1 MIWTREKRY
10 QPYSAYS
17 KVDKENL
24 AEQVSSSVYKPAFHI
39 HPTSGLLNDPNGF
52 SYFNGQWHIFYQ
64 AFPFGPVHGLKSWV
78 HCVSDDLVHW
88 HNLGIA
94 LKPGDRYDSHGAY
107 SGSAQVIKDRLFL
120 MYTGNVRNKNW
131 QRHSYQIGA
140 WMDENNQIT
149 KVNQLLIEAP
159 DYVTEHF
166 RDPQLL
172 KVNDDYFALIG
183 AQDKQ
188 NLRGEFSLYKTQD
201 LKNWEDMGYIQH
213 NLGDLGYMVE
223 CPNLVYVDEKPVLI
237 FCPQGLPQNVLPT
250 ENIYPNV
257 YTIGSQ
263 LDFKTGTWYSDTSML
278 NQLDNGFDVYA
289 SQAFNAPDGQ
299 AYLISWIGLPEISYP
314 TDKENWAHCLSL
326 VKRLK
331 VVDDKLYQIPVT
343 AMSTLAVVEQTLPQN
358 QRVLVTDAKQQYE
371 LRLDLAPDQ
380 TGNLLLVSDGSSNH
394 ALQLKF
400 DTNNDGYLIV
410 DRSNVGEQFA
420 TEYGETRQVN
430 VTSHHKLSL
439 DIFVDHSI
447 CEIFINGGEQVM
459 TLRFFAPQ
467 AQTMIAFSEQN
478 KLKYSGSYIAL
489 SGME

>member
-17 KVDKENL
+17 EADKETL

-94 LKPGDRYDSHGAY
+94 LNPGNQYDSHGAY
-107 SGSAQVIKDRLFL
+107 SGSAQVINDKLFL
-120 MYTGNVRNKNW
+120 MYTGNVRDKNW
-131 QRHSYQIGA
+131 QRRSYQLGA

-149 KVNQLLIEAP
+149 KVNQPLITAP

-172 KVNDDYFALIG
+172 KVNDEYFALIG
-183 AQDKQ
+183 SQDKQ

-201 LKNWEDMGYIQH
+201 LKNWEDMGYIKH
-213 NLGDLGYMVE
+213 NLGDMGYMVE
-223 CPNLVYVDEKPVLI
+223 CPNLVYVDDKPVLI
-237 FCPQGLPQNVLPT
+237 FCPQGLPQNILPT
-250 ENIYPNV
+250 DNIYPNV
-257 YTIGSQ
+257 YTVGSN
-263 LDFKTGTWYSDTSML
+263 LDFKTGTWYSDTSTLM
-278 NQLDNGFDVYA
+278 QLDAGFDVYA

-299 AYLISWIGLPEISYP
+299 AYLISWVGLPEINYP
-314 TDKENWAHCLSL
+314 SDKENWAHCLSL

-331 VVDDKLYQIPVT
+331 VVDNKLYQIPVT
-343 AMSTLAVVEQTLPQN
+343 AMSTLAVAEQTLPQN
-358 QRVLVTDAKQQYE
+358 QQVLVTDTKQQYE
-371 LRLDLAPDQ
+371 LKLDLDSNQ
-380 TGNLLLVSDGSSNH
+380 TGNLLLASDGTSDNG
-394 ALQLKF
+394 LQLQF
-400 DTNNDGYLIV
+400 DTNNEGYLIV
-410 DRSNVGEQFA
+410 DRSNVGEKFA
-420 TEYGETRQVN
+420 TKYGETRKVN
-430 VTSHHKLSL
+430 VNPHKKLSL

-467 AQTMIAFSEQN
+467 TQTMIAFSEQN
-478 KLKYSGSYIAL
+478 TLKYSGSYILL
-489 SGME
+489 SDM